1 MTYVLQVSTTDE
13 VNTTNFSIKTDNTTT
28 RHNVDNHENW
38 KRVLETALP
47 ITNLFSAKDWYN
59 SMKTV
64 EAIKDANKCGALHF
78 AAFEGQTEI
87 CKYLL
92 EDLKLEIDSR
102 DDDGETA
109 LIHAARQGHTATA
122 KYLIDHGADPTIASN
137 LGATALHHSA
147 GMGDIEL
154 LEHLPSKGINPD
166 LESDAGTPLPIR
178 VELDLL
184 EWLKP
189 YTDVTIVELGKRGV
203 KSLLAVPISFVSEHI
218 ETLEEIDV
226 EYKELALESGIEKWG
241 RVPALGCEL
250 SFIFDLADAVIES
263 LSYVGAMA
271 VSNVN
276 ARQSLVPLGSVEEL
290 LAAYNST
297 DIIIRDA
304 SPVTVIISEA
314 IESHL
319 PKTAKDIP
327 KATKAPTKVKKMGED
342 LKRKALTEAT
352 NFQQSNAFEITRKIS
367 NEPSRNFVSKTDIHP
382 SP

>member
-1 MTYVLQVSTTDE
+1 MDSHKTATVKNNNEVLANDHVPWACE
-13 VNTTNFSIKTDNTTT
+13 AFSKHRAEELITFRTLHWCWTLFMIKLWNHGLLNACTMNKCSSILERSKKTRDRIPSQMEDKLTQPDNTI
-28 RHNVDNHENW
+28 V
-38 KRVLETALP
+38 
-47 ITNLFSAKDWYN
+47 NLWIF
-59 SMKTV
+59 
-64 EAIKDANKCGALHF
+64 I
-78 AAFEGQTEI
+78 
-87 CKYLL
+87 
-92 EDLKLEIDSR
+92 
-102 DDDGETA
+102 
-109 LIHAARQGHTATA
+109 
-122 KYLIDHGADPTIASN
+122 
-137 LGATALHHSA
+137 
-147 GMGDIEL
+147 
-154 LEHLPSKGINPD
+154 LPSKVGP
-166 LESDAGTPLPIR
+166 
-178 VELDLL
+178 V

-241 RVPALGCEL
+241 RVPALGYEP
-250 SFIFDLADAVIES
+250 SFISDLADAVIES
-263 LSYVGAMA
+263 LPYVGAMA

-276 ARQSLVPLGSVEEL
+276 ARQSLVPLGSIEEL
-290 LAAYNST
+290 FAAYNST

-304 SPVTVIISEA
+304 SPVTVITSEA

-319 PKTAKDIP
+319 TKTTKDIS

-352 NFQQSNAFEITRKIS
+352 NFQQSNAIEITRKIS